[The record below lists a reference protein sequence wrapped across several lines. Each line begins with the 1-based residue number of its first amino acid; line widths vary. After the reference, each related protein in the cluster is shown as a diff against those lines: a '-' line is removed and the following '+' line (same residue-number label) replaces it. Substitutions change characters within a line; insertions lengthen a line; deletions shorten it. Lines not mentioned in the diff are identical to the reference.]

1 MRSCARPLTARLGK
15 GSCSRAIRRESLFLF
30 QEISSQ
36 SPLLAQSGHAD
47 LHRTCPLSGVKRH
60 ALPHGKCPL
69 LTQSGHLLAPSEC
82 QLDPIRCAVLTLGGR
97 R

>member
-36 SPLLAQSGHAD
+36 SPLLAQSGHSD
-47 LHRTCPLSGVKRH
+47 LPVIVRMKRGNQCNISKH
-60 ALPHGKCPL
+60 STASLNG
-69 LTQSGHLLAPSEC
+69 SA
-82 QLDPIRCAVLTLGGR
+82 R
-97 R
+97 